1 MENAHPTSAKPPA
14 EENRSKDNEALGNTN
29 QSPPESNKGYVAE
42 KPAVKEEENSSS
54 IPDVGTDH
62 LDNPT
67 NKPEDQIDEE
77 RNEEEENS
85 SDVAAKDDNTT
96 RQNEKEMH
104 IPGEDYPAV
113 STATPIIL
121 FVAKKP
127 DKRDVASGKGKRRE
141 KKLGEG
147 RERISL
153 AKALKKRCGK

>member
-1 MENAHPTSAKPPA
+1 MKNADPTS
-14 EENRSKDNEALGNTN
+14 
-29 QSPPESNKGYVAE
+29 VAE

-54 IPDVGTDH
+54 IPDVGTDQ

-96 RQNEKEMH
+96 RKNEKEMH

-113 STATPIIL
+113 STATPSIETTDRAI
-121 FVAKKP
+121 
-127 DKRDVASGKGKRRE
+127 E
-141 KKLGEG
+141 K
-147 RERISL
+147 IP
-153 AKALKKRCGK
+153 